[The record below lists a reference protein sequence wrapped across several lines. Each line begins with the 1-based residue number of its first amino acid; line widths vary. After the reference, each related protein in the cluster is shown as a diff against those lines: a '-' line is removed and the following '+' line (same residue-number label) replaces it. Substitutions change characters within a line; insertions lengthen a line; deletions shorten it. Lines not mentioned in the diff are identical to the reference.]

1 MTIKREKNNDQEK
14 PVKATFRVSVFYRAY
29 LERGQEFK
37 PGLGAGLFASQDYTY
52 NLPKHTYESPLFQAS
67 LADRERE
74 VLDDLFL
81 VKVEPVGDDDKTPAE
96 ETPGTA
102 TAKLFK
108 RYQQICDSA
117 LQSGA
122 MDRREGDPDD
132 TGLQHLAN
140 LCALA
145 QTHIDTYP
153 IDKLSRWLGFVQAI
167 LTMRGLVTVQQ
178 ERDFSRPLFHA
189 AYRTI
194 GYPIPDTVSIDEV
207 GQAKVA

>member
-1 MTIKREKNNDQEK
+1 MTTKRAKTADQEK

-37 PGLGAGLFASQDYTY
+37 PGLGPGLFASQDYTY
-52 NLPKHTYESPLFQAS
+52 NLPKRTYESPLFQAS

-81 VKVEPVGDDDKTPAE
+81 VKVEPVGEDDKTPE
-96 ETPGTA
+96 GETPTTV

-108 RYQQICDSA
+108 RYQQICESA
-117 LQSGA
+117 LKSGA
-122 MDRREGDPDD
+122 VDRRQGDPDD

-140 LCALA
+140 LCALV
-145 QTHIDTYP
+145 QTRIDTYP
-153 IDKLSRWLGFVQAI
+153 IDKLSRWLGFVQAV
-167 LTMRGLVTVQQ
+167 LTMRGLVTVRE

-194 GYPIPDTVSIDEV
+194 GFPIPDTVSVSEV